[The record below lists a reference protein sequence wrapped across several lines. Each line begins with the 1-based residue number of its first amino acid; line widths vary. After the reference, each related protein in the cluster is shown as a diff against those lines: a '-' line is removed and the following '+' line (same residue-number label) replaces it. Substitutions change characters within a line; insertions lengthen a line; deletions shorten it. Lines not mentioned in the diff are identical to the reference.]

1 VPVLDLWRR
10 LLGWKATAY
19 LFPVF
24 FAAMAIAAVGMEYLF
39 SAAGW
44 IPDRLTAARIEDL
57 LAVKLDLTL
66 VMTIVALL
74 GTGAL
79 LYLRYKGPGA
89 FACCRHLVSQT
100 SAGRTSRLRTSRRH
114 RHGAR
119 GGMPRARR

>member
-66 VMTIVALL
+66 VMTMVALL

-79 LYLRYKGPGA
+79 LNLRHKGPG
-89 FACCRHLVSQT
+89 
-100 SAGRTSRLRTSRRH
+100 GRSP
-114 RHGAR
+114 A
-119 GGMPRARR
+119 ADIW